1 MIIDLKLRP
10 YAECGNT
17 EYPDIEDFDDDEWDL
32 VADMFERLVYNFKQA
47 YPKINI
53 TSLNTLE
60 KPYIY
65 IDLEKESF
73 LEEELDYYIEI
84 LSGFDS
90 ENIIFFDDIKYI
102 IRCHLV
108 EKDNKKQ
115 SILDKFNEL
124 VLDLAPDLIEN

>member
-10 YAECGNT
+10 YAECDKVGN
-17 EYPDIEDFDDDEWDL
+17 PDIEDFDEEEWDL
-32 VADMFERLVYNFKQA
+32 VADMFERLVLNFRQA

-53 TSLNTLE
+53 KRLDTLE

-102 IRCHLV
+102 IRCHLIK
-108 EKDNKKQ
+108 KDNKK
-115 SILDKFNEL
+115 SILDKFNDL
-124 VLDLAPDLIEN
+124 VLDIAPDLL